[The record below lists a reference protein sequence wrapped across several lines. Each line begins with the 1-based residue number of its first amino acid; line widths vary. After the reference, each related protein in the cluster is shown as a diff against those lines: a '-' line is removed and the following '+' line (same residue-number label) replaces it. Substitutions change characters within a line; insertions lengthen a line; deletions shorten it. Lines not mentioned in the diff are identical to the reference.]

1 MYEILKS
8 TIMLRRYELSKMLN
22 KIDSL
27 WAQDDLTDE
36 QREELT
42 KLAQNNADP
51 AASLDFAQK
60 LTELEERIAAL
71 ENSGSAEDY
80 PEYLIGKWYYNGD
93 GCTFEGEKYKC
104 IAPDGQVCTWSPKE
118 YPDYWEKVA

>member
-8 TIMLRRYELSKMLN
+8 TIMLRRYELSKMLK

-36 QREELT
+36 QREDLT
-42 KLAQNNADP
+42 KLAQSNADQT
-51 AASLDFAQK
+51 ASLNLAQK
-60 LTELEERIAAL
+60 IIELEKRIVAL
-71 ENSGSAEDY
+71 ENPESAEDY

-104 IAPDGQVCTWSPKE
+104 IAPEGQVCTWSPKE
-118 YPDYWEKVA
+118 YPDYWKKV